1 MERSESSSRWRQ
13 RKGRAM
19 LKSYL
24 DGQQFRARAQEC
36 RTKAE
41 LLYHVSTR
49 EKMLK
54 LAANYDRMADEADD
68 LNSSDLPDESA
79 TGSRGG

>member
-1 MERSESSSRWRQ
+1 
-13 RKGRAM
+13 M

-54 LAANYDRMADEADD
+54 LAANYDRMADRADK
-68 LNSSDLPDESA
+68 LSSSDPPDANA